1 MTGPAFQL
9 SGRSR
14 VIVDNDVDQALVAR
28 YRDGDKDAFAELV
41 VRYQRPIYNAAFWI
55 LRSADDARDVAQDV
69 FLRVAEHLDEFD
81 GQHRF
86 FSWIYRIAVNES
98 SDRLQQRKR
107 TCNWE
112 DGAACEQDA
121 DWDSQPDAL
130 AGNGQLHDAVQA
142 SLMELKQEYRAV
154 IVLRHF
160 SECSYEQMAEI
171 LHIPEKTVK
180 SRLYSARQS
189 LREKLCAHGITEA

>member
-1 MTGPAFQL
+1 MMVVESDKEL
-9 SGRSR
+9 VSC
-14 VIVDNDVDQALVAR
+14 LVA
-28 YRDGDKDAFAELV
+28 GDRMAFDRLLE
-41 VRYQRPIYNAAFWI
+41 RFERPVFNLAWRMLGNAAEA
-55 LRSADDARDVAQDV
+55 ADATQNV
-69 FLRVAEHLDEFD
+69 FLKVFEHLGEYRP
-81 GQHRF
+81 QYRL

-107 TCNWE
+107 TCSWE
-112 DGAACEQDA
+112 DEAGSGQVTGWE
-121 DWDSQPDAL
+121 SQPDAL
-130 AGNGQLHDAVQA
+130 AGNDQLHDAVQA